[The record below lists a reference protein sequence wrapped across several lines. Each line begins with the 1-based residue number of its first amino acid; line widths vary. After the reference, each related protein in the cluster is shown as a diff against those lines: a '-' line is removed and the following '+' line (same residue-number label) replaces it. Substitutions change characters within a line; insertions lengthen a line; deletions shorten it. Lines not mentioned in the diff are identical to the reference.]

1 VFSPFENLETAQ
13 AHAVQYGLRQRVCVY
28 IVRGLELL
36 VFEHTSEYPTAGI
49 QVPAGGLEA
58 GEMLEAGGLREAF
71 EETGLTDL
79 TVQGSLGSGLYTNG
93 MVQQIWHFVW
103 LTTTDSRDSWAHL
116 AEGQYTFLHRFEPL
130 ETVVLHWDMD
140 ALLPKLW
147 VAMGYTP
154 IEKAVCFVTRGEGEL
169 LVFEGHKDGGLHVPR
184 GTLEAGETP
193 LEAAR
198 RELLEESGLALPTG
212 VYMGRS
218 AFVLS
223 RALEHKY
230 PPDHPKQKQVWLYH
244 HVHFSSPDALN
255 TFTHQ
260 VSAGSSDSGRE
271 YRYRFMPLESA
282 DLVQGM
288 NVGKNMI
295 GQPSTIRPVVI
306 CYITRGSEILIF
318 TGHPDGGTG
327 IVAGGIEDGETPE
340 EAAKREIL
348 EECGLQ
354 LENPMYL
361 GRQEWRFVGVNP
373 FTGQHDEFH
382 EDRHY
387 FQFKVLEPRRSWEWL
402 VSDGVNDKG
411 KVFTHRFVPLETAKI
426 DWDMGEFLPLLRG
439 KG

>member
-1 VFSPFENLETAQ
+1 VFTPFENLETAQ
-13 AHAVQYGLRQRVCVY
+13 SHAVAHGLRQRVCVY
-28 IVRGLELL
+28 IIRGLEVL
-36 VFEHTSEYPTAGI
+36 VFEHTPEYPTAGI
-49 QVPAGGLEA
+49 QVPAGGLES
-58 GEMLEAGGLREAF
+58 GETIEAGALREAF

-79 TVQGSLGSGLYTNG
+79 TFQGYLGSGLYTNG
-93 MVQQIWHFVW
+93 LVQQVWHFVW
-103 LTTTDSRDSWAHL
+103 LSTQEPRDSWAHL
-116 AEGQYTFLHRFEPL
+116 AEGQYTFLHRFAPL

-147 VAMGYTP
+147 AALGYTT
-154 IEKAVCFVTRGEGEL
+154 IEKAVCLVTREEGEL
-169 LVFEGHKDGGLHVPR
+169 LVLQGHKDGGLHVPR

-198 RELLEESGLALPTG
+198 RELLEESGLGLQNG

-223 RALEHKY
+223 RAVEHKY

-244 HVHFSSPDALN
+244 HVHFSAPDVVT
-255 TFTHQ
+255 TFAHT
-260 VSAGSSDSGRE
+260 VSAGSSDGGRE
-271 YRYRFMPLESA
+271 YRYQFMPLEAA
-282 DLVQGM
+282 DLVHGM

-295 GQPSTIRPVVI
+295 GKPSTIRPVAI

-327 IVAGGIEDGETPE
+327 VVAGGIEDGETPE

-373 FTGQHDEFH
+373 FTGLHDEFH
-382 EDRHY
+382 EDRYY
-387 FQFKVLEPRRSWEWL
+387 FQFAVLEPRDSWEWL

-411 KVFTHRFVPLETAKI
+411 KVFTHRFVPLETANI
-426 DWDMGEFLPLLRG
+426 DWDMGEFLPILRG
-439 KG
+439 KV